1 VATLALREQTS
12 NHPRT
17 DQERS
22 SFGSIKPSTEPRHG
36 CEANWGK
43 EQDENLSSLG
53 PIVDG
58 SEIQLSGQ
66 FSIVLSGSLAKNVWR
81 VLYMQGGA
89 DFLPSTAAV
98 VTYRIIT
105 CSVGNLYYI
114 SFLNLACQN
123 HPKDHIP
130 PRKTQQKRCDTLFPT
145 LPSFTVNKNQQ
156 IGNLIIPTSPVG
168 FTQRVSTQL
177 LLVVS

>member
-1 VATLALREQTS
+1 MRPLEDIEIATWAAKDMSERSALDIFGLGPAGPAVLCIKIPAIHVATLALREQTS

-66 FSIVLSGSLAKNVWR
+66 FSIVLSGSLAKTFEEF
-81 VLYMQGGA
+81 Y
-89 DFLPSTAAV
+89 TCKV
-98 VTYRIIT
+98 VRTFFHQQQQL
-105 CSVGNLYYI
+105 S
-114 SFLNLACQN
+114 
-123 HPKDHIP
+123 HIESSHV
-130 PRKTQQKRCDTLFPT
+130 Q
-145 LPSFTVNKNQQ
+145 
-156 IGNLIIPTSPVG
+156 
-168 FTQRVSTQL
+168 
-177 LLVVS
+177 